1 MTVTERGEA
10 TEVAQPTAALSSPV
24 LRVDSVT
31 VRLHGARR
39 ATHKVGGH
47 RILDE
52 VSLEVREGEILGVIG
67 ETGSGKTT
75 LARTIMGLVRPV
87 AGRIEL
93 DGEEISRLRG
103 RPRRALRRSGRMQL
117 VFQDPLRSLDPDF
130 TVERIVEEGLVIQGA
145 LGADERRAAAAEAL
159 RMVGLDLALTR
170 RPGQISGGQRQR
182 LAIARAVVMN
192 PRLLVCD
199 EPVSALDASTRNY
212 VLRILGELRHRL
224 SLALVVISH
233 DLASLA
239 GIADRVAVLYQGRIV
254 EEGPLE
260 SIFASPRHPY
270 TALLIASAPS
280 VSRARWSFDIPVER
294 LRRADGDEDDQVG
307 AAGCVFAHRCP
318 FVTDQCR
325 HETPPSVELEQG
337 WSVSCHNADSWRS
350 EALAVSQ
357 SS

>member
-1 MTVTERGEA
+1 VTDQARREA
-10 TEVAQPTAALSSPV
+10 AEQAQPTGLPSPPV
-24 LRVDSVT
+24 LRVDAVT

-39 ATHKVGGH
+39 ATHQAGGH

-52 VSLEVREGEILGVIG
+52 VSLEVHQGQIVGVIG

-75 LARTIMGLVRPV
+75 LARTIMGLIRPV
-87 AGRIEL
+87 GGRIEL
-93 DGEEISRLRG
+93 DGQEISRLRG
-103 RPRRALRRSGRMQL
+103 RRRRSLRRSGRMQL

-145 LGADERRAAAAEAL
+145 LGAAERRDAAAEAL
-159 RMVGLDLALTR
+159 RIVGLELAVTR

-182 LAIARAVVMN
+182 VAIARAVVMN

-212 VLRILGELRHRL
+212 VLRILGELRDRL
-224 SLALVVISH
+224 SLAMVVISH

-254 EEGPLE
+254 EEGPIE
-260 SIFASPRHPY
+260 SIFAAPRHPY

-294 LRRADGDEDDQVG
+294 LRRADGGEDPVG

-318 FVTDQCR
+318 FVTEQCR
-325 HETPPSVELEQG
+325 HETPPSLEPVPG
-337 WSVSCHNADSWRS
+337 WSVSCHNSDAWRS
-350 EALAVSQ
+350 EVLAIAQTS
-357 SS
+357 